1 MFTRPTAI
9 TSPQSRQSTA
19 TATASVCAVGR
30 PVCGLC
36 GSYSEN
42 HPGSFVLGAGPSDRR
57 LAALEDNL

>member
-1 MFTRPTAI
+1 MFTRPTAL
-9 TSPQSRQSTA
+9 TSPQSLEA
-19 TATASVCAVGR
+19 TAPVCAVGR

-42 HPGSFVLGAGPSDRR
+42 HPGSFVLGASPSDRR